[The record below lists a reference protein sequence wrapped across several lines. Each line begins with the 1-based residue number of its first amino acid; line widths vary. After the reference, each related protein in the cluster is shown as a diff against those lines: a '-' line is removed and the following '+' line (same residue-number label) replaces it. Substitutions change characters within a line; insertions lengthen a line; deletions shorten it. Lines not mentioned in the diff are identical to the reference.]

1 MKRIYIILICIII
14 SISFVSCTSNSKD
27 KSSNNSISFTQKT
40 TEKSKKANNNSN
52 VEKNIT
58 AKPLDDGSNIEKVKL
73 SFLNSAQE
81 STYDKSAKNLI
92 KNIKSCKD
100 NKDIKLAE
108 KIGTMS
114 IKHSDDEEF
123 TDIANLYLGA
133 DNSVYAKYID
143 KSNKESSYAY
153 QIDLEELK

>member
-1 MKRIYIILICIII
+1 MKKIYIILICIII
-14 SISFVSCTSNSKD
+14 SISFVSCTSSSKEKNNS
-27 KSSNNSISFTQKT
+27 NSISFTESNQ
-40 TEKSKKANNNSN
+40 KANNSKAEQN
-52 VEKNIT
+52 VT

-73 SFLNSAQE
+73 SFFNSAQE
-81 STYDKSAKNLI
+81 STYDESAKKLI
-92 KNIKSCKD
+92 ESIKACKD

-114 IKHSDDEEF
+114 IKHSGDEKF

-143 KSNKESSYAY
+143 KSNKENSYAY
-153 QIDLEELK
+153 QIDLDKLK

>member
-1 MKRIYIILICIII
+1 MKKIYIILICIII
-14 SISFVSCTSNSKD
+14 SISFVSCTSSSKEKNNS
-27 KSSNNSISFTQKT
+27 NSISFTQKT
-40 TEKSKKANNNSN
+40 TESNQKANNSKAEQN
-52 VEKNIT
+52 VT

-73 SFLNSAQE
+73 SYFNSAQE
-81 STYDKSAKNLI
+81 STYDESAKKLI
-92 KNIKSCKD
+92 ESIKACKD

-114 IKHSDDEEF
+114 IKHSGDEKF

-143 KSNKESSYAY
+143 KSNKENSYAY
-153 QIDLEELK
+153 QIDLDKLK